1 MIDLF
6 KENNT
11 NLYNLSNDPTASK
24 SGRKYSTVTRKK
36 MSEIHK
42 GKTIREETRQKI

>member
-6 KENNT
+6 QENNA
-11 NLYNLSNDPTASK
+11 NLYSLSNDPTAPK
-24 SGRKYSTVTRKK
+24 SGRKHSTVTRKK

-42 GKTIREETRQKI
+42 ENSSENVGR